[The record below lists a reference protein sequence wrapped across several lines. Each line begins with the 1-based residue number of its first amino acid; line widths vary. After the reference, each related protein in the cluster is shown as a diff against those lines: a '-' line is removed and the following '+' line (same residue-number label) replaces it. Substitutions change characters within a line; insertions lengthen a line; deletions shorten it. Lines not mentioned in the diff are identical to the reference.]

1 MNLLKTTLASL
12 LILFL
17 ISCKDEVKKIPPKA
31 KNTLPNFSSVNFK
44 KIFKPADSKLSREDS
59 IRNILEDYYQNVWE
73 GSNLWGGIIVA
84 KGDKILLE
92 KYRGF
97 TDEAKQ
103 NPIDENT
110 PLHIASISKTITA
123 MAILKLIEAG
133 KIDLNQQITTLF
145 PNFPY
150 PKIRIK
156 DLLNHRSGLPKYEI
170 FEEEIKPLPTEFSK
184 KFITNQDILNIIIRH
199 KPELT
204 RESNTSFAYCNT
216 NYALLALVI
225 EKVTQKPFPEAMQE
239 MIFQPLGMKNTFVLT
254 ENKLSTATPSFFS
267 NGKIYPYNNLDLI
280 YGDKNI
286 YTTPQDLLRFSQ
298 AMFSSNFLPKN
309 LIKKVF
315 KPYSNEKKGMK
326 NYGLGIRMKIFD
338 NGKALTYHNGWWHG
352 SNSVFVHLPES
363 KTTIIALGN
372 KYSRRIYSATALSG
386 LFEDFPFDIESLT
399 KEPTSGE

>member
-1 MNLLKTTLASL
+1 MG
-12 LILFL
+12 
-17 ISCKDEVKKIPPKA
+17 
-31 KNTLPNFSSVNFK
+31 
-44 KIFKPADSKLSREDS
+44 
-59 IRNILEDYYQNVWE
+59 DYYLQVWE
-73 GSNLWGGIIVA
+73 GSNLWGGIIIA
-84 KGDKILLE
+84 KGENILLE

-97 TDEAKQ
+97 TDEKKQ
-103 NPIDENT
+103 NPINENT
-110 PLHIASISKTITA
+110 PLHIASVSKPITA
-123 MAILKLIEAG
+123 MAILKLVESG
-133 KIDLNQQITTLF
+133 KISLNQSLTSIL
-145 PNFPY
+145 PAFPY
-150 PKIRIK
+150 PKITLK
-156 DLLNHRSGLPKYEI
+156 NLLNHRSGLPKYELL
-170 FEEEIKPLPTEFSK
+170 EQELKPLPSEFSK
-184 KFITNQDILNIIIRH
+184 EFISNQDILSLISKH
-199 KPELT
+199 KPALK
-204 RESNTSFAYCNT
+204 REPNTGFEYCNT

-225 EKVTQKPFPEAMQE
+225 EKVAGKPYPIAVRE
-239 MIFQPLGMKNTFVLT
+239 MIFQPLGMEHTFVLT
-254 ENKLSTATPSFFS
+254 EKELPTASPSFFS
-267 NGKIYPYNNLDLI
+267 NGKMHPYNKLDLI